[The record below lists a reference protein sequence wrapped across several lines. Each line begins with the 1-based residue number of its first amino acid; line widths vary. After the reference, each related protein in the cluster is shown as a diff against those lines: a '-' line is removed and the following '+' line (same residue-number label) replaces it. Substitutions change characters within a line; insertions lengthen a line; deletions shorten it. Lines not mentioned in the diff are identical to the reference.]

1 LKNKYDDVD
10 MLLNDIKSD
19 MEDVLSKEVF
29 DEARNI
35 ELKYIQ
41 MEVINR
47 STPTI
52 YQRRTTGGIDDPNNI
67 VGFVKNMTLAVDNV
81 TQFNNGYGTYN
92 HGYGLPQLINDGSRS
107 NGFYY
112 DFPGEHNL
120 PRPFVDYAVDEIEKS
135 DRIDKTFQRA
145 MSKRGYDV
153 K

>member
-1 LKNKYDDVD
+1 
-10 MLLNDIKSD
+10 

-35 ELKYIQ
+35 ELKHIQ

-67 VGFVKNMTLAVDNV
+67 VGFVKNMTLTVDNV

-92 HGYGLPQLINDGSRS
+92 HGDGLPQLINDGSRS
-107 NGFYY
+107 DGFYY

-120 PRPFVDYAVDEIEKS
+120 SRPFVDYAVDEIEKS

-145 MSKRGYDV
+145 MRKRGYDV

>member
-1 LKNKYDDVD
+1 

-35 ELKYIQ
+35 ELKHIQ

-67 VGFVKNMTLAVDNV
+67 VGFVKNMTLTVDNV

-92 HGYGLPQLINDGSRS
+92 HGDGLPQLINDGSRS
-107 NGFYY
+107 DGFYY

-120 PRPFVDYAVDEIEKS
+120 SRPFVDYAVDEIEKS

-145 MSKRGYDV
+145 MRKRGYDV

>member
-1 LKNKYDDVD
+1 

-29 DEARNI
+29 DEARDI
-35 ELKYIQ
+35 ELEHIQ

-52 YQRRTTGGIDDPNNI
+52 YKRRTTGGIDDPNNI
-67 VGFVKNMTLAVDNV
+67 VGFVKNMTLTVDNV
-81 TQFNNGYGTYN
+81 TQFNN
-92 HGYGLPQLINDGSRS
+92 GYGLPQLINDGSRS

-135 DRIDKTFQRA
+135 DRIDKIFQRA
-145 MSKRGYDV
+145 MRKRGYDV

>member
-1 LKNKYDDVD
+1 

-29 DEARNI
+29 DEARDI
-35 ELKYIQ
+35 ELKHIQ
-41 MEVINR
+41 TEVINR

-67 VGFVKNMTLAVDNV
+67 VGSVKNMTLTVDNV

-120 PRPFVDYAVDEIEKS
+120 QRPFVDYAVDEIEKS
-135 DRIDKTFQRA
+135 DRIDKIFQRE
-145 MSKRGYDV
+145 MRKRGYDV

>member
-1 LKNKYDDVD
+1 

-29 DEARNI
+29 DETRDI
-35 ELKYIQ
+35 ELKHIQ

-67 VGFVKNMTLAVDNV
+67 VGSVKNMTLTVDNV

-120 PRPFVDYAVDEIEKS
+120 P
-135 DRIDKTFQRA
+135 
-145 MSKRGYDV
+145 
-153 K
+153 

>member
-1 LKNKYDDVD
+1 MKSKYDDID

-35 ELKYIQ
+35 ELKHIQ

-67 VGFVKNMTLAVDNV
+67 VGFVKNMTLTVDNV

-92 HGYGLPQLINDGSRS
+92 HGDGLPQLINDGSRS
-107 NGFYY
+107 DGFYY

-120 PRPFVDYAVDEIEKS
+120 SRPFVDYAVDEIEKS

-145 MSKRGYDV
+145 MRKRGYDV